1 MIGSLIG
8 ASWQRQCHQ
17 SHLGWRAGFHPR
29 PVPTAPDC
37 PLPCAQLTVLE
48 ARMLI
53 NSATVQQGIVNV
65 TRSLCDYLAPYEA
78 LCR

>member
-1 MIGSLIG
+1 MVDVTFFIPALS
-8 ASWQRQCHQ
+8 QT
-17 SHLGWRAGFHPR
+17 HLA
-29 PVPTAPDC
+29 ALA
-37 PLPCAQLTVLE
+37 LPCVCLAMCCSQLTVLE

-53 NSATVQQGIVNV
+53 NSATVQQGIINV